1 MSRNFEVL
9 QKAGWRQGQV
19 ERQGHF
25 DRLEH
30 FQRQEQSPHIEVET
44 KRYAAQAEVVRDEA
58 AKLVERIFLR
68 PGLRAPRMV
77 AFSGVNESAGSSWV
91 CARASKILAAQ
102 VNERVCAVDANI
114 QTPTL
119 HSHLGEG
126 NFAGWTDALRES
138 RSLAATASQVK
149 GSNLWL
155 LPTGKPGPVSRDL
168 TATNRLGTSVAEL
181 RSEFGYVL
189 VDSAPVTADSY
200 APEFGQEADGMIL
213 VMDSSGTSPQVA
225 LKAKQDVEARGI
237 PLLGIVLNQSS
248 DPFPNFLRR
257 LLK

>member
-19 ERQGHF
+19 ERPGHF
-25 DRLEH
+25 E
-30 FQRQEQSPHIEVET
+30 RQDHSPHVEVEA
-44 KRYAAQAEVVRDEA
+44 KRYAAKTEVVRDEA
-58 AKLVERIFLR
+58 AKLVERVFLR

-77 AFSGVNESAGSSWV
+77 AFSGVDQSGSSSWV

-119 HSHLGEG
+119 HCHLGEG

-138 RSLAATASQVK
+138 RSLAAVASQVK

-155 LPTGKPGPVSRDL
+155 LPAGKPGPISRDL
-168 TATNRLGTSVAEL
+168 KATNRLGGSVAEL
-181 RSEFGYVL
+181 RAEFGYVL
-189 VDSAPVTADSY
+189 VDSAPVTADCY
-200 APEFGQEADGMIL
+200 ATEFGQEADGMIL
-213 VMDSSGTSPQVA
+213 VMESSGTSPHVA

-237 PLLGIVLNQSS
+237 PLLGIILNQSS
-248 DPFPNFLRR
+248 DPFPTFLRR

>member
-19 ERQGHF
+19 ERPGHF
-25 DRLEH
+25 E
-30 FQRQEQSPHIEVET
+30 RQDHSPHVEVEA
-44 KRYAAQAEVVRDEA
+44 KRYAAKTEVVRDEA
-58 AKLVERIFLR
+58 AKLVARVFLR

-77 AFSGVNESAGSSWV
+77 AFSGVDQSGSSSWV

-119 HSHLGEG
+119 HCHLGEG

-138 RSLAATASQVK
+138 RSLAAVASQVK

-155 LPTGKPGPVSRDL
+155 LPAGKPGPISRDL
-168 TATNRLGTSVAEL
+168 KATNRLGGSVAEL
-181 RSEFGYVL
+181 RAEFGYVL
-189 VDSAPVTADSY
+189 VDSAPVTADCY
-200 APEFGQEADGMIL
+200 ATEFGQEADGMIL
-213 VMDSSGTSPQVA
+213 VMESSGTSPHVA

-237 PLLGIVLNQSS
+237 PLLGIILNQSS
-248 DPFPNFLRR
+248 DPFPTFLRR

>member
-19 ERQGHF
+19 EVQDHF
-25 DRLEH
+25 ERPAH
-30 FQRQEQSPHIEVET
+30 PPHVAVEA
-44 KRYAAQAEVVRDEA
+44 KRYTAKTEVVRDEA
-58 AKLVERIFLR
+58 AKLVERIFLI

-77 AFSGVNESAGSSWV
+77 AFSGVNQSSSSWV

-138 RSLAATASQVK
+138 RSLAAVASQVK

-155 LPTGKPGPVSRDL
+155 LPAGKPGPVSRDL

-181 RSEFGYVL
+181 RAEFGYVL
-189 VDSAPVTADSY
+189 VDSPPVTADSY
-200 APEFGQEADGMIL
+200 AAEFGREADGMIL
-213 VMDSSGTSPQVA
+213 VMESSGTSPQVA

-237 PLLGIVLNQSS
+237 PLLGIILNQSS
-248 DPFPNFLRR
+248 DPFSNFLRR